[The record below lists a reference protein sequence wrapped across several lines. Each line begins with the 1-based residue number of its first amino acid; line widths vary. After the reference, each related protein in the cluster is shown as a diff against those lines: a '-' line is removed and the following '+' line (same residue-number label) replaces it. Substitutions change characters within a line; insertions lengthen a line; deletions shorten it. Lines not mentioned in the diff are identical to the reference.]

1 MAEVKKIIL
10 KETEAAG
17 EDDEA
22 EGHYNQLHTELPY
35 APVLHIARIILPVID
50 KPPKYLGY
58 LNWCL

>member
-22 EGHYNQLHTELPY
+22 EGQGNQMHTEFPY
-35 APVLHIARIILPVID
+35 AQVLHIARIILPVIGE
-50 KPPKYLGY
+50 PPQYLGY
-58 LNWCL
+58 QT

>member
-22 EGHYNQLHTELPY
+22 EGHYNQLHTEFPY
-35 APVLHIARIILPVID
+35 AQIHHIARIILPVID
-50 KPPKYLGY
+50 EPTQYLGY
-58 LNWCL
+58 PNWCL